1 MTCTIIIVGGGFGG
15 KETRCFYLSA
25 AAAVAAM
32 KYEHI
37 AKFLLMLITMFGV
50 KYISQRP
57 LTWHLNTDVLSHR
70 FVILSA
76 PSTLQSSASSEDHA
90 GQE

>member
-1 MTCTIIIVGGGFGG
+1 MYDLTPAEFSV
-15 KETRCFYLSA
+15 YLSA

-37 AKFLLMLITMFGV
+37 TKCLLRLITMFGV

-57 LTWHLNTDVLSHR
+57 LTRHLNTDVLCS
-70 FVILSA
+70 
-76 PSTLQSSASSEDHA
+76 
-90 GQE
+90 